1 MKRRVALKLSA
12 LLALG
17 FTSLFSYDKSKVVNK
32 LKMKIKDKNNPT
44 KGELKHTP
52 DIKVGEVDKK
62 GYVLVE
68 VSVGQEGIIHP
79 STKDHWIYNIKLY
92 ANGNLVSSV
101 DLEPEISRGYLCAR
115 VKKEGLKV
123 LKAEASC
130 NLHGTWEY
138 SKKV

>member
-1 MKRRVALKLSA
+1 MKRRMALKLTA

-17 FTSLFSYDKSKVVNK
+17 ASSLFGYDKSKIVNK
-32 LKMKIKDKNNPT
+32 NRMRIKDKNNPT

-52 DIKVGEVDKK
+52 DIKVGKADKK

-68 VSVGQEGIIHP
+68 VTVGQEGIIHP

-92 ANGNLVSSV
+92 ANGNLVGSV
-101 DLEPEISRGYLCAR
+101 DLEPEISRGYLSAR
-115 VKKEGLKV
+115 VKKEGLKT

-130 NLHGTWEY
+130 NLHGTWEH
-138 SKKV
+138 SIRV

>member
-1 MKRRVALKLSA
+1 MQRRMAIKLTA

-17 FTSLFSYDKSKVVNK
+17 ASTLFGYDKSKVVNK
-32 LKMKIKDKNNPT
+32 NKMKIKDTSNPT

-52 DIKVGEVDKK
+52 DIKVGDVDKK

-68 VSVGQEGIIHP
+68 VTVGQDGIIHP

-115 VKKEGLKV
+115 VKKDRLKT

-130 NLHGTWEY
+130 NLHGTWEHEINI
-138 SKKV
+138 